1 MKYQLVALFEK
12 SNHYNL
18 KEIQRNVCRK
28 LNLYKPTSILH
39 VPICTILDIDMDTAE
54 DVVCKVLTP
63 YKHFKIKVNN
73 SMSLTKDNKV
83 YIEIDQ
89 SGYISTIQRKI
100 LDSLSLHG
108 MKLSNK
114 NNELIIPIANGN
126 YSFKKLLSKNTRLSV
141 IKSKPCE
148 DTISYGKIV
157 KLELWRIGGPRKDNV
172 IMSFPLRNF

>member
-1 MKYQLVALFEK
+1 MKYQLVALFER

-28 LNLYKPTSILH
+28 LNLYKPTSTLH
-39 VPICTILDIDMDTAE
+39 VPICTLLDIDMDIAE
-54 DVVCKVLTP
+54 SVVCKVLAP

-89 SGYISTIQRKI
+89 SGYISTIQRNI
-100 LDSLSLHG
+100 SDTLSLHG
-108 MKLSNK
+108 MKLSTK
-114 NNELIIPIANGN
+114 NNTLMIPIANGN
-126 YSFKKLLSKNTRLSV
+126 YNFKKLLSKNTCLSV

-148 DTISYGKIV
+148 EIISYGKIV

-172 IMSFPLRNF
+172 IMSFPLRSF